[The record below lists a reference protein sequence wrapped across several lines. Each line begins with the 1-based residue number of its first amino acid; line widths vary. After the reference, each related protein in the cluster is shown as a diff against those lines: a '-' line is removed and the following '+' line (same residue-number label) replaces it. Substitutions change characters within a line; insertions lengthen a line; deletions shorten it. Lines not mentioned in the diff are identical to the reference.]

1 MDNLQLILLS
11 IIQGLTEF
19 LPVSS
24 SAHLVLLSELLN
36 REDQGTA
43 FDVGIHFGT
52 LIAAIIYFRSEIKE
66 MLNALLTKQLSS
78 QDNKLSLNL
87 FIAVLPILF
96 IGFLVRDHV
105 DILLRNSEVIAYA
118 TILFGL
124 LLFMAQ
130 KKAQEKEL
138 FSLSPFQAFIIGI
151 FQCFALIPGT
161 SRSGITITAALFMG
175 LSPTAASKFSFLLA
189 IPTIG
194 TIALAELVRVSFI
207 DLSHNFIELFAA
219 LLISFLVAYFTIDMF
234 LKLINRIGFTP
245 FVIYRILLGSLILI
259 FWI

>member
-43 FDVGIHFGT
+43 FDIGVHFGT
-52 LIAAIIYFRSEIKE
+52 LIAAVIYFRSELKK
-66 MLNALLTKQLSS
+66 MLNALLKKQLNS

-96 IGFLVRDHV
+96 IGFLARDHV
-105 DILLRNSEVIAYA
+105 EVLLRNSEVIAYA

-124 LLFMAQ
+124 LLFLAQ
-130 KKAQEKEL
+130 KKTQEKEL
-138 FSLSPFQAFIIGI
+138 FSLNPLQALIIGI

-194 TIALAELVRVSFI
+194 TIALAELVRVSFV

-219 LLISFLVAYFTIDMF
+219 LLISFLVAYFTIDVF

>member
-1 MDNLQLILLS
+1 M
-11 IIQGLTEF
+11 
-19 LPVSS
+19 
-24 SAHLVLLSELLN
+24 
-36 REDQGTA
+36 
-43 FDVGIHFGT
+43 
-52 LIAAIIYFRSEIKE
+52 
-66 MLNALLTKQLSS
+66 
-78 QDNKLSLNL
+78 
-87 FIAVLPILF
+87 
-96 IGFLVRDHV
+96 
-105 DILLRNSEVIAYA
+105 IAYA

-124 LLFMAQ
+124 LLFIAQ
-130 KKAQEKEL
+130 KKTQEKEL
-138 FSLSPFQAFIIGI
+138 FSLSPFQALIIGL
-151 FQCFALIPGT
+151 FQCLALVPGT

-194 TIALAELVRVSFI
+194 AIALAELVRVSFI
-207 DLSHNFIELFAA
+207 DLSHNFIGLFAA